1 MGRNRDGLMKKY
13 LFTSKAAIYLGALIV
28 LLILPAV
35 ISGYHVT
42 LVQIGLCMGILALGL
57 NLLLR
62 YTGVLSFGHGAYFA
76 TGAYA
81 VGLLHMYLPDYFSF
95 ELAILAALVA
105 SAVVSAIFGFVCV
118 RHTRIFFSI
127 LTLALS
133 MLLFAVLEKAYHFTG
148 GSDGIRIPMPILFG
162 HEFEMRKLQ
171 FLVGPYYY
179 IVVAVFSIATLVM
192 LAIVNSPFG
201 KALQATRD
209 NEVRAEM
216 IGIRVKRFRWFAFVI
231 SGTFTGLAG
240 AMWSFSAGHITPE
253 IANWVFSGEMVYMV
267 LLGGFM
273 VYEGPIVGAMFFTY
287 LNLYAKAGTEY
298 WMLIMGATLV
308 FLVLVLPGGVT
319 GGLQSLASR
328 LRPKRA

>member
-1 MGRNRDGLMKKY
+1 MTKY
-13 LFTSKAAIYLGALIV
+13 LFTSKAAIYQGVLIV
-28 LLILPAV
+28 LLILPMIIPA
-35 ISGYHVT
+35 YQVT
-42 LVQIGLCMGILALGL
+42 QVQIGLCMAIMGLGL

-76 TGAYA
+76 AGAYA
-81 VGLLHMYLPDYFSF
+81 VGLLNMYLPEYFSF
-95 ELAILAALVA
+95 ELAILASLVVSAL
-105 SAVVSAIFGFVCV
+105 VSAIFGFVCV

-148 GSDGIRIPMPILFG
+148 GSDGIRIPMPTFFG
-162 HEFEMRKLQ
+162 HEFEMRKFQ
-171 FLVGPYYY
+171 FLTGPYYY
-179 IVVAVFSIATLVM
+179 IVVAVFSIATMVM

-231 SGTFTGLAG
+231 SGTFAGLSG

-253 IANWVFSGEMVYMV
+253 VANWVFSGELVYMV

-273 VYEGPIVGAMFFTY
+273 VFEGPIVGAMLFTY

-319 GGLQSLASR
+319 GGLQSLAAR

>member
-1 MGRNRDGLMKKY
+1 MKKY
-13 LFTSKAAIYLGALIV
+13 LFTSKAAIYLGVLIV
-28 LLILPAV
+28 LLLLPLV
-35 ISGYHVT
+35 IPAYQIT
-42 LVQIGLCMGILALGL
+42 QVQIGLCMAILALGL

-76 TGAYA
+76 AGAYA
-81 VGLLHMYLPDYFSF
+81 VGMLEMYLPDYFSF
-95 ELAILAALVA
+95 ELAILAALVV
-105 SAVVSAIFGFVCV
+105 SALVSAIFGFVCV
-118 RHTRIFFSI
+118 RHTKIFFSI

-133 MLLFAVLEKAYHFTG
+133 MLLFAVLEKAYHITG
-148 GSDGIRIPMPILFG
+148 GSDGIRISMPTFFG
-162 HEFEMRKLQ
+162 YEFEMRKFQ
-171 FLVGPYYY
+171 FLIGPYYY
-179 IVVAVFSIATLVM
+179 IVVGVFSLATLVM

-216 IGIRVKRFRWFAFVI
+216 IGIRVKRFRWYAFVI

-253 IANWVFSGEMVYMV
+253 IASWVFSGEMVYMV

-273 VYEGPIVGAMFFTY
+273 VFEGPIVGAMLFTY
-287 LNLYAKAGTEY
+287 LNLYAKAATEY

-308 FLVLVLPGGVT
+308 ILVLVLPGGVT
-319 GGLQSLASR
+319 GGLQSLAAR
-328 LRPKRA
+328 LKPKRA